1 MSARGGIKKA
11 PGTGRRGRQ
20 KVYESS
26 RVQAAHERQRELKAA
41 FNQVSNAVRAALED
55 LADRNLNVLKK
66 DPVAH
71 EKTAEYQKIKA
82 FLDQRL
88 EDRQSELNLQL
99 EKDLA
104 THTHELNAKQQYVD
118 DAFKVCP
125 GFIHLFC
132 FSDFFTN
139 FSLFV

>member
-41 FNQVSNAVRAALED
+41 YNQVSTAVRAALED
-55 LADRNLNVLKK
+55 LAERNLNVLKK

-71 EKTAEYQKIKA
+71 EKTDEYQQIKA

-99 EKDLA
+99 EQDLA
-104 THTHELNAKQQYVD
+104 THTHELNVKHQYAE
-118 DAFKVCP
+118 DAFKVFID
-125 GFIHLFC
+125 FIH
-132 FSDFFTN
+132 
-139 FSLFV
+139 